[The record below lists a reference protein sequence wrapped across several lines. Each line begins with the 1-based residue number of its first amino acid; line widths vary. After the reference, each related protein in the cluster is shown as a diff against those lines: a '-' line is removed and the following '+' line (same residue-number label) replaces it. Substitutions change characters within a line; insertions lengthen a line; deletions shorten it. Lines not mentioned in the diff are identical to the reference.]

1 MHFGCSYPPPEPKEQ
16 YYYQTFTA
24 DELIKLGIFT
34 ALSPGLYTLP
44 PATPEPATITGDLAA
59 AEAAPGDQLS
69 LDTEAAEVGEP
80 PNTCEGLFILGL

>member
-1 MHFGCSYPPPEPKEQ
+1 MRFPCSYPPPEPKEQ

-34 ALSPGLYTLP
+34 SLSPSLYTLP
-44 PATPEPATITGDLAA
+44 PATITGDLAT

-69 LDTEAAEVGEP
+69 LDTEAVEVGEP

>member
-1 MHFGCSYPPPEPKEQ
+1 MHFPCSYPPPEPKEQ

-34 ALSPGLYTLP
+34 SLSPSLYTLP
-44 PATPEPATITGDLAA
+44 PEPATITGDLAT

-69 LDTEAAEVGEP
+69 LDTEAVEVGEP

>member
-1 MHFGCSYPPPEPKEQ
+1 MRFPCSYPPPEPKEQ

-34 ALSPGLYTLP
+34 SLSPSLYTL
-44 PATPEPATITGDLAA
+44 PEPATITGDLAT

-69 LDTEAAEVGEP
+69 LDTEATEVGEP

>member
-1 MHFGCSYPPPEPKEQ
+1 MRFPCSYPPPEPKEQ

-34 ALSPGLYTLP
+34 SLSPSLYTLP
-44 PATPEPATITGDLAA
+44 PTEPATITGDLAT

-69 LDTEAAEVGEP
+69 LDTEAVEVGEP